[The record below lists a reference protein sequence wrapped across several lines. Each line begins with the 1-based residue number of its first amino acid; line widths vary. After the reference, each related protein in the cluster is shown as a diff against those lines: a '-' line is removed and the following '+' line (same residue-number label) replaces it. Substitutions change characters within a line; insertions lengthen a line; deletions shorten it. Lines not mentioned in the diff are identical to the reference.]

1 MAIVPG
7 DKADCIPGSS
17 ACAVSIY
24 ARAGARDE
32 KSNTEAP
39 WVQGGNPWWTAEMF
53 NWNESL
59 EMPVSHM
66 GIVNR
71 RQHSQLC

>member
-1 MAIVPG
+1 MWGQVAIVPG

-32 KSNTEAP
+32 KSNTEAGTCP
-39 WVQGGNPWWTAEMF
+39 HRMSIA
-53 NWNESL
+53 S
-59 EMPVSHM
+59 
-66 GIVNR
+66 
-71 RQHSQLC
+71 